1 MQAHTRQSRCQS
13 VSVVMEYK
21 ERARE
26 ASAASTT
33 TAAPA
38 MEVVEAPSG
47 RKSNQKNRHAAAVRS
62 AQHVSG
68 LRLAIAAAPRA
79 CFRGMRTTSITEGLS
94 RFDALRT
101 TERAAQRVFTVSGW
115 TEVSIFLGTR
125 GEGRYGVPT
134 IQIHDSSSE
143 FTRRHLEDPQRERR
157 AYYRDMGIAASKHSH
172 AERETVA
179 KTLTA
184 HMPLIIDVEYC
195 GA

>member
-1 MQAHTRQSRCQS
+1 MQARTRQSRCQS

-79 CFRGMRTTSITEGLS
+79 CFRGMRTTSIT
-94 RFDALRT
+94 
-101 TERAAQRVFTVSGW
+101 V
-115 TEVSIFLGTR
+115 
-125 GEGRYGVPT
+125 
-134 IQIHDSSSE
+134 E
-143 FTRRHLEDPQRERR
+143 FVTF
-157 AYYRDMGIAASKHSH
+157 
-172 AERETVA
+172 
-179 KTLTA
+179 
-184 HMPLIIDVEYC
+184 
-195 GA
+195 